1 MISLNAITN
10 SISDDFPVE
19 HIARLKKHN
28 LQSFWI
34 QMFLAFT
41 LTISLI
47 MAKTTDI
54 QVLFIWSGI
63 LTLIGFYRLSHN
75 GVEIKPSNLDPFGA
89 KLWVRKYILL
99 TTIMSVL
106 WGTIGI
112 IQFPQESLIQTTIL
126 IILVA
131 VLISTIPLLL
141 ASKAAFFAQFIG
153 ILAPL
158 TFSIGFNAANTGQ
171 LMLSL
176 CLIALAISI
185 IFASS
190 YLNQVITQLQE
201 TQQAL
206 QAQADTDQLTQL
218 ANRRAFDR
226 AFKKEW
232 RLSTREH
239 RSISLLI
246 IDVDDFKIYNDT
258 FGHLAGDECLKK
270 IAGVIKSTARRPGDI
285 AARIGGEEFAVLL
298 PETDN
303 EGAFV
308 VAQTLQKNIQR
319 LDIKHP
325 SKPDQNLTTS
335 IGVSNCKPVQADT
348 QGETDIVYPAMLMKS
363 ADYAMYQAKRQGK
376 NTIVSEACGMHSV
389 PEPLKKMTGK
399 SITQTVPSL

>member
-1 MISLNAITN
+1 MLSLNAITN
-10 SISDDFPVE
+10 SISDDFPEE
-19 HIARLKKHN
+19 HVARLKKHN

-41 LTISLI
+41 LIVSLI

-54 QVLFIWSGI
+54 QTLFIWSGI

-75 GVEIKPSNLDPFGA
+75 GIDIKPSNLDPFGA
-89 KLWVRKYILL
+89 KFWVRKYILL
-99 TTIMSVL
+99 TTIMSAL
-106 WGTIGI
+106 WGAIGI
-112 IQFPQESLIQTTIL
+112 IQFPQEPLIQTTIL

-158 TFSIGFNAANTGQ
+158 TFSIGFYATDTEH

-190 YLNQVITQLQE
+190 YLNQIITQLQE

-206 QAQADTDQLTQL
+206 QLQADTDQLTQL

-232 RLSTREH
+232 RLSTRER

-246 IDVDDFKIYNDT
+246 IDVDDFKLYNDT

-270 IAGVIKSTARRPGDI
+270 IASVIKSTARRPGDI

-303 EGAFV
+303 EGAFT

-319 LDIKHP
+319 LDIRHP
-325 SKPDQNLTTS
+325 SKTDQNLTTS
-335 IGVSNCKPVQADT
+335 IGVSNCKPVQADA
-348 QGETDIVYPAMLMKS
+348 QGEADIIYPAMLMKS

-376 NTIVSEACGMHSV
+376 NTIVAEACGMHSV
-389 PEPLKKMTGK
+389 PEPLKKM
-399 SITQTVPSL
+399 SRESSAQTVPSS

>member
-1 MISLNAITN
+1 MLSLNAITD

-41 LTISLI
+41 LIISLI
-47 MAKTTDI
+47 TAKTTNI
-54 QVLFIWSGI
+54 QALFIWSGV
-63 LTLIGFYRLSHN
+63 LTLVGFYRLSHN
-75 GVEIKPSNLDPFGA
+75 AIEVKPANLDPFGA
-89 KLWVRKYILL
+89 KSWARKYILW
-99 TTIMSVL
+99 TTVMSAL
-106 WGTIGI
+106 WGVIGI
-112 IQFPQESLIQTTIL
+112 IQFSQEILIQTTIL

-141 ASKAAFFAQFIG
+141 ASKAAFFAQFVG

-158 TFSIGFNAANTGQ
+158 TFSIGFNSSDTEH
-171 LMLSL
+171 LMLSM

-190 YLNQVITQLQE
+190 YLNQIITQLQE

-206 QAQADTDQLTQL
+206 QTQADTDQLTQL
-218 ANRRAFDR
+218 SNRRSFDR

-246 IDVDDFKIYNDT
+246 IDVDDFKLYNDT
-258 FGHLAGDECLKK
+258 FGHLAGDECLKR
-270 IAGVIKSTARRPGDI
+270 IAGVIKSTARRPCDV

-298 PETDN
+298 PETDQ
-303 EGAFV
+303 EGAFM
-308 VAQTLQKNIQR
+308 VAQTLQKNIRR
-319 LDIKHP
+319 LDIRHP
-325 SKPDQNLTTS
+325 FDKDQNLTTS
-335 IGVSNCKPVQADT
+335 IGVSNCKPVQADK
-348 QGETDIVYPAMLMKS
+348 QGDADIVYPAMLMKS

-376 NTIVSEACGMHSV
+376 NTIVGEACGMHSV
-389 PEPLKKMTGK
+389 PEPLKKSSSESTA
-399 SITQTVPSL
+399 QTVAS